1 MNEEQQHA
9 AVTALLQNLGAS
21 ADSAPTMASQL
32 LKRARQIAADE
43 SISEAEALQRLL
55 NKIVEART

>member
-1 MNEEQQHA
+1 MNKEQQQA

-21 ADSAPTMASQL
+21 ADSAPTMAAQL
-32 LKRARQIAADE
+32 LKRARQIATEE

-55 NKIVEART
+55 NKIVEARI